1 MSENKYYAVKNGRET
16 GIFESWEEC
25 QKQII
30 NFSGAVYKK
39 FTDLKAA
46 EKFLY
51 DNEVEEN
58 TSDDL
63 SGLHAYVD
71 GSFSSSLQET
81 GYGAVILYNGEIV
94 HTISGKSKKYIDMR
108 NVAGELFATGM
119 AVKWAVDNGYKE
131 ITLHHDYSGIAS
143 WAKGEW
149 KRKQEGTINY
159 KKFIDDIS
167 EKINISFVKVKGHS
181 GDTYNDMADKLAKE
195 AINLT
200 DEQES
205 S

>member
-1 MSENKYYAVKNGRET
+1 MSEKKYYTVKVGRET

-46 EKFLY
+46 KDFL
-51 DNEVEEN
+51 NTKEEEN
-58 TSDDL
+58 SSDDL

-71 GSFSSSLQET
+71 GSFSNLLQET
-81 GYGAVILYNGEIV
+81 GYGAVILYNGEIK

-119 AVKWAVDNGYKE
+119 AAKWALDNGYKE
-131 ITLHHDYSGIAS
+131 ITIHHDYTGISA

-149 KRKQEGTINY
+149 KTKQEGTINY
-159 KKFIDDIS
+159 KNYIESLKEQIEIKFI
-167 EKINISFVKVKGHS
+167 KVKSHS
-181 GDTYNDMADKLAKE
+181 GDLYNDMADELAKK
-195 AINLT
+195 AI
-200 DEQES
+200 DIID
-205 S
+205 

>member
-1 MSENKYYAVKNGRET
+1 MSEKKYYAVKVGRET

-149 KRKQEGTINY
+149 KTKQEGTINY
-159 KKFIDDIS
+159 KNYMDSLKDKIVVKFI
-167 EKINISFVKVKGHS
+167 KVKSHS
-181 GDTYNDMADKLAKE
+181 GDLYNDMADELAKKALDIIE
-195 AINLT
+195 
-200 DEQES
+200 
-205 S
+205 

>member
-1 MSENKYYAVKNGRET
+1 MSEKKYYAVKNGKET

-46 EKFLY
+46 KDFL
-51 DNEVEEN
+51 NTKEEEN
-58 TSDDL
+58 SSDDL

-71 GSFSSSLQET
+71 GSFSNSLQET
-81 GYGAVILYNGEIV
+81 GYGAVILYNGEIK

-119 AVKWAVDNGYKE
+119 AAKWALDNGYKE
-131 ITLHHDYSGIAS
+131 ITIHHDYTGISA

-149 KRKQEGTINY
+149 KTKQEGTINY
-159 KKFIDDIS
+159 KNYIESLKEQIEIKFI
-167 EKINISFVKVKGHS
+167 KVKSHS
-181 GDTYNDMADKLAKE
+181 GDLYNDMADELAKK
-195 AINLT
+195 AI
-200 DEQES
+200 DIID
-205 S
+205 

>member
-1 MSENKYYAVKNGRET
+1 MSEKKYYTVKVGRET

-46 EKFLY
+46 KDFL
-51 DNEVEEN
+51 NTKEEEN
-58 TSDDL
+58 SSDDL

-71 GSFSSSLQET
+71 GSFSNSLQET
-81 GYGAVILYNGEIV
+81 GYGAVILYNGEIK

-119 AVKWAVDNGYKE
+119 AAKWALDNGYKE
-131 ITLHHDYSGIAS
+131 ITIHHDYTGISA

-149 KRKQEGTINY
+149 KTKQEGTINY
-159 KKFIDDIS
+159 KNYMDSLKDKIVVKFI
-167 EKINISFVKVKGHS
+167 KVKSHS
-181 GDTYNDMADKLAKE
+181 GDLYNDMADELAKK
-195 AINLT
+195 AI
-200 DEQES
+200 DIID
-205 S
+205 

>member
-1 MSENKYYAVKNGRET
+1 MSEKKYYTVKVGRET

-46 EKFLY
+46 KDFL
-51 DNEVEEN
+51 NTKEEEN
-58 TSDDL
+58 SSDDL

-71 GSFSSSLQET
+71 GSFSNSLQET
-81 GYGAVILYNGEIV
+81 GYGAVILYNGEIK

-119 AVKWAVDNGYKE
+119 AAKWALDNGYKE
-131 ITLHHDYSGIAS
+131 ITIHHDYTGISA

-149 KRKQEGTINY
+149 KTEI
-159 KKFIDDIS
+159 KFI
-167 EKINISFVKVKGHS
+167 KVKSHS
-181 GDTYNDMADKLAKE
+181 GDLYNDMADELAKK
-195 AINLT
+195 AI
-200 DEQES
+200 DIID
-205 S
+205 

>member
-1 MSENKYYAVKNGRET
+1 MSEKKYYTVKVGRET

-46 EKFLY
+46 KDFL
-51 DNEVEEN
+51 NTKEEEN
-58 TSDDL
+58 SSDDL

-71 GSFSSSLQET
+71 GSFSNSLQET
-81 GYGAVILYNGEIV
+81 GYGAVILYNGEIK

-119 AVKWAVDNGYKE
+119 AAKWALDNGYKE
-131 ITLHHDYSGIAS
+131 ITIHHDYTGISA

-149 KRKQEGTINY
+149 KTKQEGTINY
-159 KKFIDDIS
+159 KNYIESLKEQIEIKFI
-167 EKINISFVKVKGHS
+167 KVKSHS
-181 GDTYNDMADKLAKE
+181 GDLYNDMADELAKKALDIIE
-195 AINLT
+195 
-200 DEQES
+200 
-205 S
+205 

>member
-1 MSENKYYAVKNGRET
+1 MSEKKYYTVKVGRET

-46 EKFLY
+46 KDFL
-51 DNEVEEN
+51 NTKEEEN
-58 TSDDL
+58 SSDDL

-71 GSFSSSLQET
+71 GSFSNSLQET
-81 GYGAVILYNGEIV
+81 GYGAVILYNGEIK

-119 AVKWAVDNGYKE
+119 AAKWAVDNGYKE
-131 ITLHHDYSGIAS
+131 ITIHHDYTGISA

-149 KRKQEGTINY
+149 KTKQEGTINY
-159 KKFIDDIS
+159 KNYIESLKEQIEIKFI
-167 EKINISFVKVKGHS
+167 KVKSHS
-181 GDTYNDMADKLAKE
+181 GDLYNDMADELAKK
-195 AINLT
+195 AI
-200 DEQES
+200 DIID
-205 S
+205 